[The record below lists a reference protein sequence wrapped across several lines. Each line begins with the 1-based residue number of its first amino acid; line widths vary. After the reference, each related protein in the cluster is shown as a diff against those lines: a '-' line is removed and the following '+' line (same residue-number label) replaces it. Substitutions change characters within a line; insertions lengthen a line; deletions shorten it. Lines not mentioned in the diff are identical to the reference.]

1 MVSYDLVIKLI
12 CIKIKKNYVKA
23 LLDTDKVEIEE
34 GEMVV
39 HESVYQI
46 PGQ

>member
-1 MVSYDLVIKLI
+1 MSYDPIIKLI
-12 CIKIKKNYVKA
+12 CIKIKINYVNA
-23 LLDTDKVEIEE
+23 FLDTDKVELKK

-39 HESVYQI
+39 DESVYQI